1 MKKDYEK
8 RQVDLNYQSQ
18 VFKCE
23 FKLCEFKSQSRNEKV
38 EQQHIKITYKNEDSQ
53 TQCIKILG

>member
-1 MKKDYEK
+1 
-8 RQVDLNYQSQ
+8 
-18 VFKCE
+18 
-23 FKLCEFKSQSRNEKV
+23 LCEFKSQSRNEKV